1 LRSVRSFSAE
11 KYVTLSYHNQMRAY
25 VRTLAT
31 IDAVALFARLGPALF
46 LLGSVALLS
55 VWPAARDRFSL
66 DLPFLVTM
74 IILLMRFFPIV
85 GQGLNL
91 ALRVIADARAGR
103 DVTQI
108 IGQYQ
113 DVSRLGSSRSSVD
126 AIRQIEAIGVH
137 FQHLD
142 GKPVLD
148 GFNARFVKG
157 RSYALIGVSGSGKST
172 FLDLLLGFF
181 SPAKGSILVNEV
193 PSDEQSQG
201 DLRGKIILVAQD
213 AAIFNDTMESN
224 LRLGK
229 ETSHEDV
236 ERACRI
242 ACIHEFIEEMPDGYG
257 TVLNYRGTNLSGGQ
271 KQRIGI
277 ARAVLRHPDVLL
289 LDESTSALDAAT
301 REQVVG
307 NLLKEFKERILVF
320 VTHDAFVM
328 SMVDEVIDLSPQQ
341 NETMAS
347 DIVSSAV

>member
-1 LRSVRSFSAE
+1 
-11 KYVTLSYHNQMRAY
+11 
-25 VRTLAT
+25 
-31 IDAVALFARLGPALF
+31 
-46 LLGSVALLS
+46 
-55 VWPAARDRFSL
+55 
-66 DLPFLVTM
+66 
-74 IILLMRFFPIV
+74 
-85 GQGLNL
+85 
-91 ALRVIADARAGR
+91 
-103 DVTQI
+103 
-108 IGQYQ
+108 
-113 DVSRLGSSRSSVD
+113 
-126 AIRQIEAIGVH
+126 
-137 FQHLD
+137 
-142 GKPVLD
+142 
-148 GFNARFVKG
+148 
-157 RSYALIGVSGSGKST
+157 
-172 FLDLLLGFF
+172 LDLLLGFF
-181 SPAKGSILVNEV
+181 SAAKGSILVNEV
-193 PSDEQSQG
+193 PSDERSQG

-328 SMVDEVIDLSPQQ
+328 SMVDEVIDLSPRQ

-347 DIVSSAV
+347 GIVPSAV